1 MHWGSILDIE
11 PKTEI
16 FFFDSF
22 GLDGLKH
29 FIAQDDGEV
38 IEKILFGAEEMT
50 RTDKKITLCNMH
62 FNLNACKN
70 LSAEEIDALSDT
82 AHNFFHFVQAFG
94 NKLKLRNFV
103 KIWMVKDRIQNLTSV
118 TCGIFQ
124 LYFYDKVFNPN
135 ENSKIQDKAKLNKK
149 TIETLLNELFAL
161 DDQQKNEETI
171 RQYPKDIGP
180 TVK

>member
-1 MHWGSILDIE
+1 
-11 PKTEI
+11 
-16 FFFDSF
+16 
-22 GLDGLKH
+22 
-29 FIAQDDGEV
+29 
-38 IEKILFGAEEMT
+38 
-50 RTDKKITLCNMH
+50 
-62 FNLNACKN
+62 
-70 LSAEEIDALSDT
+70 
-82 AHNFFHFVQAFG
+82 
-94 NKLKLRNFV
+94 
-103 KIWMVKDRIQNLTSV
+103 MVKDRIQNLTSV

-171 RQYPKDIGP
+171 RQCPKDIGP